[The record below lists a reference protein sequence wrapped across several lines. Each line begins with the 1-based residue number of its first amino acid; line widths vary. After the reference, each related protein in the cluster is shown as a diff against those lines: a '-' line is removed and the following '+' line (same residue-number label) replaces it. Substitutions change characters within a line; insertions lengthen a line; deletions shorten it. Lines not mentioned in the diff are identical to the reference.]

1 MLEFFNAENP
11 NHKPTDFVCLTK
23 AGKPYEKRQVERC
36 LTRMLSQSTCSRK
49 DYTPHS
55 LRHGYGSILISK
67 GADIKL
73 VSELLGHSDVTFT
86 YNVYIGVFKEDKEKA
101 IALLN

>member
-1 MLEFFNAENP
+1 MLKNSSCN
-11 NHKPTDFVCLTK
+11 
-23 AGKPYEKRQVERC
+23 
-36 LTRMLSQSTCSRK
+36 RK

-86 YNVYIGVFKEDKEKA
+86 YNVYIGIFQEDKRKA
-101 IALLN
+101 VNLLE

>member
-1 MLEFFNAENP
+1 MVIESFAGYRSLGWQLCSLR
-11 NHKPTDFVCLTK
+11 VCL
-23 AGKPYEKRQVERC
+23 
-36 LTRMLSQSTCSRK
+36 
-49 DYTPHS
+49 

-86 YNVYIGVFKEDKEKA
+86 YNVYIGIFQEDKRKA
-101 IALLN
+101 VNLLN

>member
-1 MLEFFNAENP
+1 MLKNSSCN
-11 NHKPTDFVCLTK
+11 
-23 AGKPYEKRQVERC
+23 
-36 LTRMLSQSTCSRK
+36 RK
-49 DYTPHS
+49 DYPPHS

-86 YNVYIGVFKEDKEKA
+86 YNVYIGIFQEDKRKA
-101 IALLN
+101 VNLLEQ